1 MTTVTLIHPPR
12 GEFRF
17 NNRQILDNIIYT
29 FQFTWNKRAGFWH
42 LALGNSSNAATVRN
56 LQMVIATNILA
67 PYQSNVDVPQGVLN
81 VVDTSNTKIEAGRDE
96 FGTRVVLRY
105 TGVEEEATA

>member
-17 NNRQILDNIIYT
+17 NNRQILDGVIYT
-29 FQFTWNKRAGFWH
+29 FQFVWNVRAGFWH
-42 LALGNSSNAATVRN
+42 LALGNSSNQATVRN

-67 PYQSNVDVPQGVLN
+67 PYQSNTDVPQGVLDI
-81 VVDTSNTKIEAGRDE
+81 VDTSGSRVEATRDE
-96 FGTRVVLRY
+96 FGVRVVLRY
-105 TGVEEEATA
+105 TGAT